1 MRRPQKGCTFSTK
14 DLGQCPDFYKISMLA
29 PLPVID
35 DASTPK
41 AKTDGANPSDR
52 NSTDADAK
60 EGHVD
65 SEIGTTNSRFP
76 SITNA
81 PRSHQGAEST
91 GQSEAEVNEQPS
103 HLLSIGN
110 SNTIRNQ
117 FLSPPPQSPADFP
130 SILDVG
136 DCVRSGNSSVASWN
150 DENDDDPWGNTPPFM
165 TMNSLADHR
174 YGVGQVTPPTNRGPP
189 GRLPMQRNMAMM
201 RGDFDMREMNALP
214 HNTMFM
220 NPGADINSYDEEENG
235 LSAADL
241 CYLAQQNK
249 ILLDQAQNRPGC

>member
-29 PLPVID
+29 PLPVIE
-35 DASTPK
+35 DASSPK
-41 AKTDGANPSDR
+41 AKVDGANPSEG
-52 NSTDADAK
+52 NSTDPDVK

-65 SEIGTTNSRFP
+65 SETGTTNSRFP
-76 SITNA
+76 PITNT
-81 PRSHQGAEST
+81 PRSHGAEST
-91 GQSEAEVNEQPS
+91 GQSGAEVNEQPS
-103 HLLSIGN
+103 QLMSIGN
-110 SNTIRNQ
+110 SNEIRNQ
-117 FLSPPPQSPADFP
+117 FLSRPPQSQDDFP

-136 DCVRSGNSSVASWN
+136 DCVRSGSSSVASWN
-150 DENDDDPWGNTPPFM
+150 DENDDDAWGNTPPFM
-165 TMNSLADHR
+165 TMNTLADHR
-174 YGVGQVTPPTNRGPP
+174 YGVGQVTPPTVRGPP

-201 RGDFDMREMNALP
+201 RGDFDMRAMNALP
-214 HNTMFM
+214 QENAFM

-249 ILLDQAQNRPGC
+249 ILLDQAQNRPGF